1 MEAGNHETHK
11 SKEIQDVQVKG
22 INTNKKCGK
31 NNNNHAVLQQYQA
44 TVSMKAKNSQQHA
57 QNLPLNYIF
66 QLFV

>member
-1 MEAGNHETHK
+1 M
-11 SKEIQDVQVKG
+11 I

-44 TVSMKAKNSQQHA
+44 TVSMKTKNFQEHA
-57 QNLPLNYIF
+57 QNLPFNYIF

>member
-1 MEAGNHETHK
+1 M
-11 SKEIQDVQVKG
+11 I

-44 TVSMKAKNSQQHA
+44 TVSMKTKNSQQHA
-57 QNLPLNYIF
+57 QNLPFNYIF